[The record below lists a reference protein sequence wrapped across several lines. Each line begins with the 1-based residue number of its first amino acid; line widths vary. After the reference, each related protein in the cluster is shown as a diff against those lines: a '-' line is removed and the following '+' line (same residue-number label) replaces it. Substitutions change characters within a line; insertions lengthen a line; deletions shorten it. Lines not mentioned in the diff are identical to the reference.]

1 MKRGEI
7 IMYVTLKILELL
19 KRETD
24 EEHPLRQKE
33 IIELLKKENP
43 NDVEQFTAG
52 KVSRRIKELCYM
64 NPPIL
69 GYTSYEKGKDTDV
82 NKNKEDLQRTSYEQI
97 TSGITVM

>member
-52 KVSRRIKELCYM
+52 K
-64 NPPIL
+64 
-69 GYTSYEKGKDTDV
+69 
-82 NKNKEDLQRTSYEQI
+82 
-97 TSGITVM
+97 